1 MWQLGLVGL
10 PAATI
15 AHYHCLVNSTSE
27 YCLALYCSAIPLLVE
42 WWVKRFTGGLK
53 LESFEDFGDLLRQL
67 REEAGLSQNALARAA
82 GMSPSNVNRIEASK
96 QGVPRKTTIMKLVR
110 ALGLSL
116 TDERAQQLFAAADR
130 MAKPKPM
137 PSTALHTPFNRRPK
151 DKSDLQP
158 KVRELK
164 RIYLRG
170 LELIA
175 DIEEIMT
182 EDVEDDA

>member
-1 MWQLGLVGL
+1 LLVIL
-10 PAATI
+10 W
-15 AHYHCLVNSTSE
+15 VNS
-27 YCLALYCSAIPLLVE
+27 
-42 WWVKRFTGGLK
+42 FTGGFK
-53 LESFEDFGDLLRQL
+53 LESFEEFGDLLRRY

-96 QGVPRKTTIMKLVR
+96 QGVPRKTTIIKLVR

-116 TDERAQQLFAAADR
+116 TDERAQQLFDAAAQ

-137 PSTALHTPFNRRPK
+137 PSTALHTPLNTKPK
-151 DKSDLQP
+151 GKSALQP
-158 KVRELK
+158 KLRELK

-175 DIEEIMT
+175 DIEEIIA
-182 EDVEDDA
+182 EDEEDT